1 MNFKAH
7 AIVPKMPF
15 NETLKQKQYGLPYF
29 SSASKVFTVKHF
41 SDILQG
47 SCIEKQYLFG

>member
-15 NETLKQKQYGLPYF
+15 NETLKQK
-29 SSASKVFTVKHF
+29 
-41 SDILQG
+41 
-47 SCIEKQYLFG
+47 